1 MEASAED
8 IHRLRAAVSDVVSDL
23 RSVRHRGNAR
33 TLTVFQTIADH
44 ERMRPSDVATVL
56 GVHRSAVAHV
66 LGDLADAGYIEAI
79 GDPEDQRSYWVRL
92 TEAGRVEM
100 LRLTKVGLLRLGSF
114 IEDWKPD
121 DVRELG
127 ALLTRL
133 DESIVK
139 ANHMRTRPARSMR
152 RRLTDGPAQL

>member
-1 MEASAED
+1 MVANTED
-8 IHRLRAAVSDVVSDL
+8 IHRLRAAVSDVVSNL
-23 RSVRHRGNAR
+23 RTVRRRGNAR

-44 ERMRPSDVATVL
+44 ERMRPSDVATML
-56 GVHRSAVAHV
+56 GVHRSAVAHM
-66 LGDLADAGYIEAI
+66 LADLADAGFVEAT
-79 GDPEDQRSYWVRL
+79 GDPADQRSYWVRL
-92 TEAGRVEM
+92 TEAGHEEM

-114 IEDWKPD
+114 VEDWEPG

-139 ANHMRTRPARSMR
+139 ANQMRTRPPRSMR
-152 RRLTDGPAQL
+152 RRLTDGPARS